1 MLSSEIRT
9 ILASAAS
16 FANENG
22 HSEVSDLVV
31 LLALLEVPRVRALI
45 DQISG
50 HSANVRNDL
59 YDKIDEMAAEMMIG
73 DTPDE
78 FRNSDSLLYI
88 LQVAQAFAVENE
100 RSKYDAM
107 DLFYCMAADSK
118 ATSTNNVRN
127 FLIRHGI
134 TATAVA
140 GHFAREKNDDDI
152 SEDFFTTLNETDP
165 PTTGQLHAAPLFE
178 FKAADHQSKQASM
191 LMQFCDDRTAAAKA
205 GKIDPIYNRDLE
217 IGRVVQILSRKK
229 KNNPILLGEPGVGKT
244 AIVDG
249 LALRIAQGRVPEKL
263 LKARILS
270 LNVGMLI
277 GGTKY
282 RGEFEERIT
291 KLLAELEAD
300 PAAILFIDE
309 IHMIVQGSI
318 GDAADLMK
326 PALASGKLACIGA
339 TTHAEYMMYFEKDA
353 ALARR
358 FQSVDVKEPTRDQAV
373 DMLKG
378 LVDTYSTYHKVSY
391 LPGTVEA
398 AVDLSIRHIVR
409 QRLPDKAIDIVDEA
423 GARARAGGHSD
434 VTMDMIREVVS
445 SMSGRDG
452 IRYPPQKEMEALL
465 KAEIQ
470 GQEEACEQISS
481 ILNRVGLGLS
491 KASGTRSVM
500 VFRGKK
506 GSGRN
511 HAIKALATITGMPVT
526 LLNMQQYPDHASMTR
541 MIGSPPGYLGFDQG
555 GQLTEAIRRKPSALL
570 VVEHLADAWFEA
582 SDILKDMMSK
592 GQIKDAAGRD
602 IPCRDLNV
610 IILLDER
617 EQGGNIGF
625 RFHDQEGELDD
636 IPEDFRNY
644 VDGTVTFANVDR
656 RGMSLIVQQLTN
668 TFREKLAAA
677 DISLQL
683 SQAACDFVVE
693 GGLKAGTVSGGIKA
707 FRSLVQE
714 AVYNLPLE
722 RGVRIGLD
730 LKDGKIVATIEE
742 GVMA

>member
-1 MLSSEIRT
+1 MLSPEIKT
-9 ILASAAS
+9 ILADAAS

-31 LLALLEVPRVRALI
+31 LLALLEVPRIRTLI

-73 DTPDE
+73 DISED
-78 FRNSDSLLYI
+78 FHNSDALLYI
-88 LQVAQAFAVENE
+88 LQMAQAFAVGSD
-100 RSKYDAM
+100 RSQYDAM
-107 DLFYCMAADSK
+107 DLFYCMASDSK

-127 FLIRHGI
+127 FLNRHGI
-134 TATAVA
+134 TASAVA
-140 GHFAREKNDDDI
+140 VHFAQEKNDDGLF
-152 SEDFFTTLNETDP
+152 EDFTPLPDR
-165 PTTGQLHAAPLFE
+165 PTMSAGPLHAVPLFD
-178 FKAADHQSKQASM
+178 FKGVDQQSKQSSM
-191 LMQFCDDRTAAAKA
+191 LMQFCDDRTAAAKT
-205 GKIDPIYNRDLE
+205 GGIDPIYNRDLE
-217 IGRVVQILSRKK
+217 IARVVQILSRKK

-423 GARARAGGHSD
+423 GARARAGGKFD
-434 VTMDMIREVVS
+434 VTMDLIREVVA

-452 IRYPPQKEMEALL
+452 IRYPSKKEMETLL

-470 GQEEACEQISS
+470 GQEKACEQISA
-481 ILNRVGLGLS
+481 ILNRVELGLS

-511 HAIKALATITGMPVT
+511 HAIKALSAITGMPVT
-526 LLNMQQYPDHASMTR
+526 LLNMHQYPDHASMTR

-555 GQLTEAIRRKPSALL
+555 GQLTEAIRRKPSAFL
-570 VVEHLADAWFEA
+570 VVEHLSDAWFEA
-582 SDILKDMMSK
+582 SDILKEMMSK
-592 GQIKDAAGRD
+592 GLVKDAAGRD

-610 IILLDER
+610 IILLDEKD
-617 EQGGNIGF
+617 QGGNIGF
-625 RFHDQEGELDD
+625 RRQDHEGELDD
-636 IPEDFRNY
+636 LPEDFRNY
-644 VDGTVTFANVDR
+644 VDGTITFANVDR
-656 RGMSLIVQQLTN
+656 RGMVLIIQQLTN
-668 TFREKLAAA
+668 TFSEKLGAAEIA
-677 DISLQL
+677 LHL
-683 SQAACDFVVE
+683 SPAAMDYVVE
-693 GGLKAGTVSGGIKA
+693 EGLTAGTVSGGIKA

-722 RGVRIGLD
+722 RGVQIDVSLH
-730 LKDGKIVATIEE
+730 DGKIVADLKE
-742 GVMA
+742 GVLA